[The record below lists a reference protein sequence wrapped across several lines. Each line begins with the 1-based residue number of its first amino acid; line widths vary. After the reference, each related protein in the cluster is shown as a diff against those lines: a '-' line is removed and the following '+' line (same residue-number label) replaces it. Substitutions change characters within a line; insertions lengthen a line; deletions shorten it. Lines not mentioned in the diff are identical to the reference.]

1 MQDSPTAQKARQL
14 IEVGF
19 EYVNEIHG
27 IHLYRKRTVTERARF
42 NNLAGPVGFE
52 PTTINSAG

>member
-1 MQDSPTAQKARQL
+1 L

-19 EYVNEIHG
+19 EFVNQIG
-27 IHLYRKRTVTERARF
+27 TVYLYRKRARF
-42 NNLAGPVGFE
+42 NNLAGSVGFE